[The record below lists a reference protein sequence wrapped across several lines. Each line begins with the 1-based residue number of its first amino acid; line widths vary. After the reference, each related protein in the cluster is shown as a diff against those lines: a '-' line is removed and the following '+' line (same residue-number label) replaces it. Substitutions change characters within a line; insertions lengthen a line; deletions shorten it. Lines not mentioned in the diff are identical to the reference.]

1 MAKGKRPVAGGG
13 GSTRAA
19 AAGANGDR
27 RDDPTHAV
35 KVEVSARAEERVR
48 RALEGVS
55 LDAVVAAAL
64 PELTETKLRRA
75 YDGLL
80 ARGFAASDVEDA
92 LTFVSSVPTDPDATA
107 DKAGV
112 GADAVEIEA
121 LDWLCFTLPTEK
133 LPRRYQG
140 SARSAAAAP
149 GSAAATVEVVRRA
162 DADAAW
168 EEENDAEDE
177 EAAAAAAAAAAARA
191 AAEAAAE
198 ARAQADA
205 ARRRAEVEDAARAN
219 REWIMR
225 QYDGSDG
232 DASDTDASG
241 GSDHDSLEDFGLPP
255 EEIERRAVTR
265 RRKRAFDTDPGAH
278 IVVMRA
284 ERDAARADAA
294 AAKAVRDKPKQR
306 AAGDALK
313 KIADEL
319 HLYGLTQE
327 DLDPPASPEQDD
339 GVVFA
344 HGGDTETGESGETGD
359 AGTAEEEAKTSA
371 STSADGFLSPP
382 REEKSVPEISA
393 RDADAEADSSDD
405 EGFDVNLF
413 DGDEAT
419 EALLGPAREP
429 DAMDTFELVV
439 APLFPPSKA
448 IKSEKKAQPPKGLLQ
463 MLCRHNGWIAPR
475 YEKVTESNAKTA
487 VGAVSRG
494 AVYAATV
501 ERVPQDGAG
510 KRVGGGAAAR
520 AAAFSTVTA
529 RWPEHDV
536 PPEGWPSVSDAQNAA
551 ACRALFDVLA
561 SAASAVARSGR
572 GLPAGPAGPADPGR
586 RHTAAG
592 VAFAP
597 AELDSKFLAAWRRW
611 AEDAHRAEVAAR
623 AGANNDGAAGA
634 AKTRFGPDARDA
646 FVAALMSERRR
657 RSDGT
662 TGNDAGGKRF
672 SRRGGS
678 ATVHD
683 EAVLRD
689 DVDTWERLDGA
700 MEGLGVEHEPRRRR
714 SPSASSPR
722 EDDDEAAGA
731 GTEPRKARNGD
742 ASSAAAA
749 AAANETR
756 NAVDARLLR
765 DAAARREEAK
775 WQAMWSFRR
784 NLPVFAL
791 RESLLKALRD
801 GDADAAVVCGET
813 GSGKTTQV
821 PQYLLD
827 DAVERGEGS
836 SCRVVCTQ
844 PRRVAALTVAE
855 RVAAER
861 CEPRGVGGAGSLVGH
876 HVRLDAKVTK
886 DTRLTFMTAGIL
898 LRKMHGDPL
907 LRDVSHV
914 VLDEI
919 HERSLDGDFLLAL
932 LRDVP
937 RRRRALNLRPLK
949 LVVMSATLD
958 AELFC
963 GYLGNCAAVSAP
975 GRTHPVTTIHLER
988 IHDMLEYA
996 LDEDSRCC
1004 RRPAGVSRGEDAL
1017 ARMSERDRSAAM
1029 DAWGADG
1036 DSAWRGD
1043 ENPDFDPEYYANLP
1057 DPVSGRTVRNL
1068 SRLDEAV
1075 VDYDCVER
1083 LLARVDED
1091 EPRDGAFLVFLP
1103 GIGETTRLIERLNA
1117 HPRFAPRL
1125 GAHKICA
1132 LHSALTPAEQRE
1144 AFKTPGGDVRK
1155 IVVATN
1161 VAETSVTIPDVVVV
1175 VDSGR
1180 VKERQWDPRRGMASL
1195 DEGWVSRASARQ
1207 RAGRA
1212 GRVRPGKCY
1221 AMFTSLRAS
1230 KQMRSHQVPELHRV
1244 PLTEVVLQIKKL
1256 GVGGPSPTEFPIQ
1269 RGDCPETRSR
1279 AGSGDAAAF
1288 LAGALEPPAP
1298 AAVAAAIATLR
1309 EIGALERG
1317 TRKGSERKKAPNASS
1332 FFSSETRETLDASD
1346 LDSGG
1351 SLTPLGHHLASL
1363 PVDCRVAKMLV
1374 YGALLSCVSP
1384 TLTVAACLSY
1394 KSPFLDAR
1402 SGDDGDAARRAL
1414 AKPSAGGVAA
1424 GEQSDHLTYA
1434 EAYARWAA
1442 ATCEAERV
1450 GGAAAARDVSR
1461 RHARKNGLSLET
1473 LRQIAEMRGQ
1483 YAALLRDAGFLTER
1497 EEKKNGD
1504 GARRVADAR
1513 PFGWAD
1519 DPRASWNAEANSAPV
1534 AKAVLA
1540 AGLYANVAAL
1550 DDDSSGLDANDGAKK
1565 TDVARW
1571 RDAKGALGVHA
1582 SSVNAKLAG
1591 GFGRGLGGSGRAVGP
1606 AHPFLTFHEKVK
1618 THRVFARD
1626 CTVVAPAALLLFGGD
1641 VEAKRETGRV
1651 CLDGWLWLRASAQ
1664 TAALFRRARAALD
1677 AALARRIA
1685 GAGRRTGGHGE
1696 EGNGGDEVVL
1706 AVRALLNDA

>member
-1 MAKGKRPVAGGG
+1 MAKSKRPVVGGG

-27 RDDPTHAV
+27 RDDPTRAV
-35 KVEVSARAEERVR
+35 KVEMSARAEERVR

-92 LTFVSSVPTDPDATA
+92 LTFVSSVPTDPDAAA
-107 DKAGV
+107 DKAGA

-121 LDWLCFTLPTEK
+121 LDWLCFALPTEK

-149 GSAAATVEVVRRA
+149 GSAAAAVEVVHRA

-168 EEENDAEDE
+168 EEESDAEDE
-177 EAAAAAAAAAAARA
+177 EEAAAAAAARA

-198 ARAQADA
+198 ARARADA

-219 REWIMR
+219 REWIIR

-232 DASDTDASG
+232 DTLDGDAS

-255 EEIERRAVTR
+255 EEIERRAVAR

-278 IVVMRA
+278 IAVMRA

-294 AAKAVRDKPKQR
+294 AAKADRDKRRQR

-313 KIADEL
+313 KISDEL
-319 HLYGLTQE
+319 NLYGLTPE
-327 DLDPPASPEQDD
+327 DLDHPASPERDD
-339 GVVFA
+339 GLVLARDCAVESGA
-344 HGGDTETGESGETGD
+344 TGETGETGETE
-359 AGTAEEEAKTSA
+359 TAREAAKA
-371 STSADGFLSPP
+371 LRETSADASSSPP
-382 REEKSVPEISA
+382 RETLPETSA
-393 RDADAEADSSDD
+393 RDAGAEADSSDD
-405 EGFDVNLF
+405 EGFEVRLF
-413 DGDEAT
+413 DGDEET
-419 EALLGPAREP
+419 EALLGTAKEP
-429 DAMDTFELVV
+429 DALESFELVV
-439 APLFPPSKA
+439 GPLFPPSKA
-448 IKSEKKAQPPKGLLQ
+448 TKSEKRAKSDARTPGVPTQPPKVLLQ
-463 MLCRHNGWIAPR
+463 MLCRREGWIAPR
-475 YEKVTESNAKTA
+475 YEKVAESKRLEADAKTA
-487 VGAVSRG
+487 IGAVSRG
-494 AVYAATV
+494 AAYAAIV
-501 ERVPQDGAG
+501 ERNPRDGPK
-510 KRVGGGAAAR
+510 KRVGGAAAR
-520 AAAFSTVTA
+520 AAAFATVTA
-529 RWPEHDV
+529 LWPEHDI

-561 SAASAVARSGR
+561 SARSAAARSGR
-572 GLPAGPAGPADPGR
+572 GLPSDPGR
-586 RHTAAG
+586 RKTARGAAGAG

-597 AELDSKFLAAWRRW
+597 EELDSKFLAAWRRW
-611 AEDAHRAEVAAR
+611 AEDAHRAEVAAC
-623 AGANNDGAAGA
+623 AGEDGAVGAN
-634 AKTRFGPDARDA
+634 RSGPDAREA

-657 RSDGT
+657 RRRDEAT
-662 TGNDAGGKRF
+662 TDAGGKP
-672 SRRGGS
+672 RRP
-678 ATVHD
+678 ATVRPPIAD
-683 EAVLRD
+683 EARGD
-689 DVDTWERLDGA
+689 EDESWERLGSA
-700 MEGLGVEHEPRRRR
+700 MEGLDVERRR
-714 SPSASSPR
+714 PSVSAPR
-722 EDDDEAAGA
+722 EDDDAARKDTVNRPRDA
-731 GTEPRKARNGD
+731 GSGD
-742 ASSAAAA
+742 AAAA
-749 AAANETR
+749 AKRE
-756 NAVDARLLR
+756 AVDARLKS
-765 DAAARREEAK
+765 DAAARREDAK

-791 RESLLKALRD
+791 REALLDALRD

-827 DAVERGEGS
+827 DAIDRGEGS

-855 RVAAER
+855 RVATER
-861 CEPRGVGGAGSLVGH
+861 CEPGGVGGAGSLVGH

-886 DTRLTFMTAGIL
+886 DTRLTFMTAGVL

-937 RRRRALNLRPLK
+937 RRRRALGMRPLK
-949 LVVMSATLD
+949 LIVMSATLD

-1004 RRPAGVSRGEDAL
+1004 RRPAGVSRGADAL
-1017 ARMSERDRSAAM
+1017 ARMSERDRAAAM

-1043 ENPDFDPEYYANLP
+1043 ENPDFDPAYYASLA
-1057 DPVSGRTVRNL
+1057 DPVSGLTRRNL

-1083 LLARVDED
+1083 LLVRVDED

-1103 GIGETTRLIERLNA
+1103 GIGEVTRLVERLNA
-1117 HPRFAPRL
+1117 HPRFAPRH

-1144 AFKTPGGDVRK
+1144 AFRVPGGDVRK

-1195 DEGWVSRASARQ
+1195 EEGWVSRASARQ

-1221 AMFTSLRAS
+1221 ALFTSLRAS
-1230 KQMRSHQVPELHRV
+1230 QQMRSHQVPELHRV
-1244 PLTEVVLQIKKL
+1244 PLTELVLQIKKL
-1256 GVGGPSPTEFPIQ
+1256 GVGGSSQ
-1269 RGDCPETRSR
+1269 RMEGGDFPETS

-1317 TRKGSERKKAPNASS
+1317 TRGVRRKAENPDVSS
-1332 FFSSETRETLDASD
+1332 FETAESLDG
-1346 LDSGG
+1346 GG

-1384 TLTVAACLSY
+1384 TLTIAACLSY

-1402 SGDDGDAARRAL
+1402 SASGGSGGGIDGESTRRAL
-1414 AKPSAGGVAA
+1414 AKAGAGGLAA
-1424 GEQSDHLTYA
+1424 GQQSDHLTYA

-1450 GGAAAARDVSR
+1450 GGAVAARDVSR
-1461 RHARKNGLSLET
+1461 RHARKHGLSLET

-1497 EEKKNGD
+1497 RTSDASDENRRRRF
-1504 GARRVADAR
+1504 ARADAR
-1513 PFGWAD
+1513 PLGWAD
-1519 DPRASWNAEANSAPV
+1519 DPGASWNAETNQAPV
-1534 AKAVLA
+1534 VKAVLV

-1550 DDDSSGLDANDGAKK
+1550 EDEPKPGAKPGVA
-1565 TDVARW
+1565 TEIARW

-1582 SSVNAKLAG
+1582 SSVNAKLASASAG
-1591 GFGRGLGGSGRAVGP
+1591 AP
-1606 AHPFLTFHEKVK
+1606 AYPFLTFHEKVK

-1626 CTVVAPAALLLFGGD
+1626 STVVAPAALLLFGGD
-1641 VEAKRETGRV
+1641 VEVKHETGRV

-1664 TAALFRRARAALD
+1664 TAAVFRRVRAALD

-1685 GAGRRTGGHGE
+1685 GAGRRVAGE
-1696 EGNGGDEVVL
+1696 ENEGGAGDEVVL
-1706 AVRALLNDA
+1706 AIRALLNDKTV

>member
-1 MAKGKRPVAGGG
+1 MAKGTRPVVGGG

-19 AAGANGDR
+19 GGGANGER
-27 RDDPTHAV
+27 RDDPAHAV
-35 KVEVSARAEERVR
+35 KVEMSARAEERVR
-48 RALEGVS
+48 RALVGVS

-92 LTFVSSVPTDPDATA
+92 LTFVASVPTDPDAAA
-107 DKAGV
+107 DKAGGA
-112 GADAVEIEA
+112 GADAVEVEA

-149 GSAAATVEVVRRA
+149 GSAAAAVEVVRRA

-168 EEENDAEDE
+168 EEGSEAEDD
-177 EAAAAAAAAAAARA
+177 EAAAAAAEDAARA
-191 AAEAAAE
+191 AAEAAAAAE
-198 ARAQADA
+198 ARARADA
-205 ARRRAEVEDAARAN
+205 ARRRAEVEEAARAN

-232 DASDTDASG
+232 DPSDADASG
-241 GSDHDSLEDFGLPP
+241 VSDHDSLEDFGLPP
-255 EEIERRAVTR
+255 EEIERRAVAR

-278 IVVMRA
+278 IAVMRA
-284 ERDAARADAA
+284 EREAARADAA
-294 AAKAVRDKPKQR
+294 AAKAARDKPKQR

-319 HLYGLTQE
+319 NLYGLTQE
-327 DLDPPASPEQDD
+327 DLDPPPLTE
-339 GVVFA
+339 GEEHEGGLVFA
-344 HGGDTETGESGETGD
+344 HGGNIETGERGMETGE
-359 AGTAEEEAKTSA
+359 AEAEARLDPETSA
-371 STSADGFLSPP
+371 NTPPSPP
-382 REEKSVPEISA
+382 SGRAVSAASAPE
-393 RDADAEADSSDD
+393 ADARTDSDD
-405 EGFDVNLF
+405 DVSFGVNLF
-413 DGDEAT
+413 DEDEDT
-419 EALLGPAREP
+419 EALMGNAREP
-429 DAMDTFELVV
+429 DALDTFRLIV
-439 APLFPPSKA
+439 APLFPPSRA
-448 IKSEKKAQPPKGLLQ
+448 TKSDCKKGAAAQPPKALLQ
-463 MLCRHNGWIAPR
+463 MLCRHEGWIAPR
-475 YEKVTESNAKTA
+475 YEKVVEATPGSKPAYA
-487 VGAVSRG
+487 VV
-494 AVYAATV
+494 V
-501 ERVPQDGAG
+501 ERNPRDGAK

-520 AAAFSTVTA
+520 AVAYATVTA

-572 GLPAGPAGPADPGR
+572 GLPADPSGR
-586 RHTAAG
+586 NLGSVAAG

-597 AELDSKFLAAWRRW
+597 EELDATFLAAWRRW
-611 AEDAHRAEVAAR
+611 AEDAHRAEVAAC
-623 AGANNDGAAGA
+623 AGEGGAGGA
-634 AKTRFGPDARDA
+634 RQSGPDARDA
-646 FVAALMSERRR
+646 FAAALMAERRR
-657 RSDGT
+657 RGEEAY
-662 TGNDAGGKRF
+662 AGRKN
-672 SRRGGS
+672 RRA
-678 ATVHD
+678 ATVGD
-683 EAVLRD
+683 EALYD
-689 DVDTWERLDGA
+689 ADADSWERRSWDA
-700 MEGLGVEHEPRRRR
+700 TEGRADVGTNATNARD
-714 SPSASSPR
+714 AANG
-722 EDDDEAAGA
+722 DDA
-731 GTEPRKARNGD
+731 NGD
-742 ASSAAAA
+742 AAARS
-749 AAANETR
+749 E
-756 NAVDARLLR
+756 AVDARLLR
-765 DAAARREEAK
+765 DAAARREDEK
-775 WQAMWSFRR
+775 WRAMWSFRR

-791 RESLLKALRD
+791 RDALLRALRD
-801 GDADAAVVCGET
+801 GNSDAAVVCGET

-827 DAVERGEGS
+827 DAIERGEGS

-855 RVAAER
+855 RVCAER
-861 CEPRGVGGAGSLVGH
+861 CEARGVGGAGSLVGH

-937 RRRRALNLRPLK
+937 RRRRALNMRPLK

-975 GRTHPVTTIHLER
+975 GRTHPVTTVHLER
-988 IHDMLEYA
+988 IHDVLEYS

-1004 RRPAGVSRGEDAL
+1004 RRPAGARRGEEAL
-1017 ARMSERDRSAAM
+1017 SRMSVRDRSAAM

-1043 ENPDFDPEYYANLP
+1043 ENPDFDPGYYAALP
-1057 DPVSGRTVRNL
+1057 DPVSARATRNL
-1068 SRLDEAV
+1068 SRLDESV
-1075 VDYDCVER
+1075 VDYDCVEK
-1083 LLARVDED
+1083 LLVFADED

-1103 GIGETTRLIERLNA
+1103 GIGEVTRLIERLIA
-1117 HPRFAPRL
+1117 HPRFAPRR

-1144 AFKTPGGDVRK
+1144 AFRVPGGDVRK

-1195 DEGWVSRASARQ
+1195 EEGWVSRASARQ

-1256 GVGGPSPTEFPIQ
+1256 GVGGVPDPGSRTG
-1269 RGDCPETRSR
+1269 RGVGSGEETS

-1309 EIGALERG
+1309 EIGALEREPRRDANHS
-1317 TRKGSERKKAPNASS
+1317 RKRDTFPDAAEIENASTPHVVRG
-1332 FFSSETRETLDASD
+1332 ETDG
-1346 LDSGG
+1346 GG
-1351 SLTPLGHHLASL
+1351 SLTPLGHHLALL

-1394 KSPFLDAR
+1394 KSPFLVSASGGGGTDPDGESAR
-1402 SGDDGDAARRAL
+1402 HAL
-1414 AKPSAGGVAA
+1414 AKPNAGGLAA

-1442 ATCEAERV
+1442 AVCEGDRA
-1450 GGAAAARDVSR
+1450 GGAAAARDAAR
-1461 RHARKNGLSLET
+1461 RHARKHGLSLET

-1483 YAALLRDAGFLTER
+1483 YAALLRDAGFLQDDCSPRNPRLDESQESKER
-1497 EEKKNGD
+1497 KKVD
-1504 GARRVADAR
+1504 SR
-1513 PFGWAD
+1513 PRGWAD
-1519 DPRASWNAEANSAPV
+1519 DPRAPWNAESNNAPV

-1550 DDDSSGLDANDGAKK
+1550 EDDTQTGRADGANQNKPAL
-1565 TDVARW
+1565 ARW

-1582 SSVNAKLAG
+1582 SSVNAKLASG
-1591 GFGRGLGGSGRAVGP
+1591 GGWRSASAGVARAAP
-1606 AHPFLTFHEKVK
+1606 RFPFLTFHEKVK

-1626 CTVVAPAALLLFGGD
+1626 STVVAPAALLLFGGD
-1641 VEAKRETGRV
+1641 VEVKHETGRV

-1677 AALARRIA
+1677 AALAARGAR
-1685 GAGRRTGGHGE
+1685 AGRRANE
-1696 EGNGGDEVVL
+1696 REKEGDSRGNEVVL
-1706 AVRALLNDA
+1706 AIRALLNDKTT